1 MPAPCGPSQSVVQS
15 YHFLHRLQ
23 VSAGSLGRR
32 RRFLNELDDYKC
44 PKPALVEMPDDDKR
58 RECTCCCQPCHDL
71 MVKVGLLKLNTGMLA
86 TSLLSFD
93 SRSDQL
99 QTDESTANPRQHARD
114 EASPVL
120 PDYMRTTERPKN
132 SLERM
137 QIARYARTRRS
148 AVVQEQIFDRQPAT
162 R

>member
-1 MPAPCGPSQSVVQS
+1 M
-15 YHFLHRLQ
+15 
-23 VSAGSLGRR
+23 
-32 RRFLNELDDYKC
+32 RFLNELLDDYTC

-58 RECTCCCQPCHDL
+58 HECTCCCQPCLDL
-71 MVKVGLLKLNTGMLA
+71 MVNVGLLKLNTGMLA

-120 PDYMRTTERPKN
+120 PDYTLMPERPAN
-132 SLERM
+132 SLERVL
-137 QIARYARTRRS
+137 IARHARTLPS
-148 AVVQEQIFDRQPAT
+148 AAVVQERIERIVDQQPAGHIHERQEPT
-162 R
+162 VDPEPDIMLR